1 MQHASASAA
10 VSPALTQA
18 DAAATR
24 RDDAARRAKQVRLAL
39 IALFVGAITIG
50 FSGIFVRWSET
61 GPMATGFYRM
71 GIAGIFLALLPFLVP
86 AAKPQIAARTSRR
99 DRLWLIAGG
108 ALFAADIAAWHP
120 ALLMTTI
127 SNATFIGNVSTI
139 FVALGAWLIFKR
151 RIGGLFIL
159 GMAVTLAGAALLMGV
174 SFTLATSRLLGDALS
189 LVAAVF
195 YGGYFLIVA
204 HLRPRLPTFT
214 IVTWTSLVC
223 AALLLPFAILRG
235 ETLFPQTL
243 LGWAPLVGVGLL
255 VHVGGQGAIAFAFA
269 HLSPQFTALG
279 TFIQPVAA
287 AVFAW
292 LLLGEHLG
300 LADIAGSAVILAG
313 IWIAHRGSRRDSAA
327 EAAARAR
334 AAPGAAP

>member
-1 MQHASASAA
+1 MSEASAA
-10 VSPALTQA
+10 ASVTPPLPRA
-18 DAAATR
+18 DAAANAVR
-24 RDDAARRAKQVRLAL
+24 RDEAARWALLAL
-39 IALFVGAITIG
+39 FIGAITIG

-61 GPMATGFYRM
+61 GPMATGVYRM
-71 GIAGIFLALLPFLVP
+71 GIAGIVLALLPFLVP
-86 AAKPQIAARTSRR
+86 AAKPQIAARTTRR
-99 DRLWLIAGG
+99 DKLWLVAGG
-108 ALFAADIAAWHP
+108 VLFAADIAAWHP
-120 ALLMTTI
+120 ALLLTTI

-139 FVALGAWLIFKR
+139 FVALGAWLIFRR

-174 SFTLATSRLLGDALS
+174 SFTLAASRVLGDALS

-223 AALLLPFAILRG
+223 AALLLPVALLNREI
-235 ETLFPQTL
+235 LFPPTL
-243 LGWAPLVGVGLL
+243 LGWAPLLGISLL

-300 LADIAGSAVILAG
+300 LAEIAGSAVILAG
-313 IWIAHRGSRRDSAA
+313 IWIAHRGSRRDAAAEAVA
-327 EAAARAR
+327 EAAAAR
-334 AAPGAAP
+334 APA